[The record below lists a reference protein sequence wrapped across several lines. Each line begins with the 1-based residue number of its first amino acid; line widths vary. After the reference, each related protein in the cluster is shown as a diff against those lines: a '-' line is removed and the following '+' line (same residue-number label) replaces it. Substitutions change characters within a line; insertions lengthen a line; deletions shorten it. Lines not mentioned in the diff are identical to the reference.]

1 MSVIDEG
8 AIEFIGTQLH
18 THETWRTQGA
28 KPLKREL
35 DVIIVGAG
43 PSGII
48 AGMIHALAGARV
60 MVLEEGQF
68 WPRGSFKRKQSW
80 ALKHIYQDRGQRV
93 MLGNVIISLQSGRGV
108 GGGTL
113 VNSTISFRTPDR
125 ILDEWV
131 SGQGLDY
138 WAHGSREAL
147 YEEVEQAI
155 GVTPTAVGVAGNNT
169 LIAKRGFEAMGVPI
183 HHAYMPRA
191 APECTGCGT
200 CQTGCPSGGKS
211 SADLTWLP
219 RMLRAGGELHADVR
233 VDEIMMEAGRAVGV
247 RGVVRDPETGEAAGE
262 VELKAGR
269 VILAAGAVNTPLLL
283 LRQGLAN
290 ASGMVG
296 RNLHVHPGAG
306 CLARFDE
313 DVVLWW
319 GATQGYYANMPGEP
333 EVLAETFS
341 ASPDILVSQ
350 AGGVGPEA
358 TEFLKNMKKIAAC
371 GVLIRDHSSGV
382 IHRTESGIPS
392 ISYTMMEQ
400 DRRKMYR
407 GLEFVSEMLF
417 AAGARGVMPTMGGAS
432 FFPSQNAFKGFLES
446 HSDPMDLRLYASHP
460 MGSCRIGADPAHN
473 VARPEDGRTHGVE
486 GLYIVD
492 SSLMPTALG
501 VNPQMTIMGQALA
514 LSRRMVERG
523 V

>member
-147 YEEVEQAI
+147 
-155 GVTPTAVGVAGNNT
+155 
-169 LIAKRGFEAMGVPI
+169 
-183 HHAYMPRA
+183 
-191 APECTGCGT
+191 
-200 CQTGCPSGGKS
+200 
-211 SADLTWLP
+211 
-219 RMLRAGGELHADVR
+219 
-233 VDEIMMEAGRAVGV
+233 
-247 RGVVRDPETGEAAGE
+247 
-262 VELKAGR
+262 
-269 VILAAGAVNTPLLL
+269 
-283 LRQGLAN
+283 
-290 ASGMVG
+290 
-296 RNLHVHPGAG
+296 
-306 CLARFDE
+306 
-313 DVVLWW
+313 
-319 GATQGYYANMPGEP
+319 
-333 EVLAETFS
+333 
-341 ASPDILVSQ
+341 
-350 AGGVGPEA
+350 
-358 TEFLKNMKKIAAC
+358 
-371 GVLIRDHSSGV
+371 
-382 IHRTESGIPS
+382 
-392 ISYTMMEQ
+392 
-400 DRRKMYR
+400 
-407 GLEFVSEMLF
+407 
-417 AAGARGVMPTMGGAS
+417 
-432 FFPSQNAFKGFLES
+432 
-446 HSDPMDLRLYASHP
+446 
-460 MGSCRIGADPAHN
+460 
-473 VARPEDGRTHGVE
+473 
-486 GLYIVD
+486 
-492 SSLMPTALG
+492 
-501 VNPQMTIMGQALA
+501 
-514 LSRRMVERG
+514 
-523 V
+523 